1 MRILITGSTGF
12 LGRPV
17 ALRLAAEGHEVI
29 ALVRTSAMAPSA
41 PGIHALDMDLASPDV
56 SRLPDVDAL
65 MLLAQSRLHRD
76 FPGAARDTFAVNVAA
91 PFALMDWALGA
102 GVRRIVMASSGGVYQ
117 RHGPMPDGEAR
128 VPAKGPMGF
137 YLATK
142 ASAELLFESY
152 AAAFATA
159 VLVRP
164 YFIFGPGQRSDM
176 LIPRLIASVMAG
188 RPIQLQG
195 QHGVRMNPIYI
206 EDAAAALVRAVA
218 LEGRRAID
226 IAGRDVVS
234 IEDIAVAIGRRVG
247 REPVFEPQPPA
258 PSNYVADTSNMRA
271 TLGEAMTSF
280 EDGLFRTIA
289 AMSRP

>member
-1 MRILITGSTGF
+1 
-12 LGRPV
+12 
-17 ALRLAAEGHEVI
+17 
-29 ALVRTSAMAPSA
+29 
-41 PGIHALDMDLASPDV
+41 
-56 SRLPDVDAL
+56 
-65 MLLAQSRLHRD
+65 
-76 FPGAARDTFAVNVAA
+76 
-91 PFALMDWALGA
+91 
-102 GVRRIVMASSGGVYQ
+102 
-117 RHGPMPDGEAR
+117 
-128 VPAKGPMGF
+128 
-137 YLATK
+137 
-142 ASAELLFESY
+142 
-152 AAAFATA
+152 
-159 VLVRP
+159 
-164 YFIFGPGQRSDM
+164 M

-247 REPVFEPQPPA
+247 REPVFERQPPA